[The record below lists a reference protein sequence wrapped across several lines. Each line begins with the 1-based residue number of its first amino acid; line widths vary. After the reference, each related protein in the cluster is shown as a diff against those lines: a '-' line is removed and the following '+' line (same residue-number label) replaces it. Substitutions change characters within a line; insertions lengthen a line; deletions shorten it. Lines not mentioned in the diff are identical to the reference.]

1 MRKTIF
7 AIAAVVAF
15 GTPLLGTAT
24 ARPHDRY
31 FDSAGDPAVT
41 RESPLRQPRPGD
53 SACWVRARIWTPV
66 GVRWRFIATC

>member
-15 GTPLLGTAT
+15 AAPSLGVAT
-24 ARPHDRY
+24 ARTHGRLV
-31 FDSAGDPAVT
+31 DSAADSGLT

-53 SACWVRARIWTPV
+53 SGCWTRARVATPA
-66 GVRWRFIATC
+66 GVRWRFIALC